1 MKTLLAK
8 FVMLQLMDGGI
19 SQPQKV
25 NSFKNPECHLSFSK
39 NITFL
44 ACGCHINCFE
54 EDTDYEGDDLS
65 DNVIEKV
72 ANANACQLLCHN
84 RADCLFWTY
93 LDINLTHDWAGR
105 CWLKDGKG
113 TIRNEGHEG
122 YTSGPKYC
130 SKYLLIKV
138 IFEA

>member
-1 MKTLLAK
+1 
-8 FVMLQLMDGGI
+8 MDG
-19 SQPQKV
+19 SV
-25 NSFKNPECHLSFSK
+25 NNICDVTTGECTCNENIIGEVFCDAPADGWWNFPTPE
-39 NITFL
+39 

-65 DNVIEKV
+65 DNVIENV

-113 TIRNEGHEG
+113 TIKNEDHEG

-130 SKYLLIKV
+130 ISDVNVEWSK
-138 IFEA
+138 